1 MRYKRILA
9 AIVAVALLSGLSGC
23 SALSKKR
30 DLTYSDTLFDTV
42 IKVEILDY
50 SDEEVIKGCED
61 ICKKYDAMFS
71 KTNENSEIS
80 KINQAAGQPVE
91 VSDDMITIIK
101 KGLYYS
107 RLSQGA
113 FDITIGSV
121 SNLWDFKSE
130 EPVIPAADAVA
141 AAKNHV
147 NFQNI
152 ILKNNT
158 VTLTDPNTQLD
169 VGAIAKGYI
178 ADRLKDYLKE
188 NGVKHAVINLGG
200 NVLTLGTKADG
211 SDYNIAIQK
220 PFNKSGEAIAS
231 VKISDKSVV
240 TTGNYQRYFEKDGK
254 IYHHV
259 LDPKTGMPCETDL
272 YSVSIITVSSLTADA
287 LSTVCFLKGY
297 QEALALVNQLNN
309 VDAVFVTSDN
319 KVHYSANF
327 LKKHPY

>member
-1 MRYKRILA
+1 MRYKRFLA

-23 SALSKKR
+23 SAFSKKR
-30 DLTYSDTLFDTV
+30 NLTYSDTLFDTV

-50 SDEEVIKGCED
+50 SDEAVIKGCEE
-61 ICKKYDAMFS
+61 ICRKYDAMFS

-91 VSDDMITIIK
+91 VSDDTITVIK

-107 RLSQGA
+107 RLSQGD

-121 SNLWDFKSE
+121 SNLWDFRSE
-130 EPVIPAADAVA
+130 EPVIPAADAIA

-188 NGVKHAVINLGG
+188 NDVKHAVINLGG
-200 NVLTLGTKADG
+200 NIQTIGTKPDG

-220 PFNKSGEAIAS
+220 PFDESGEAIAS

-240 TTGNYQRYFEKDGK
+240 TTGNYQRYFEQDGK

-309 VDAVFVTSDN
+309 VDAVFVTTDN

>member
-71 KTNENSEIS
+71 KTDENSEIS

-220 PFNKSGEAIAS
+220 PRWLIQICG
-231 VKISDKSVV
+231 
-240 TTGNYQRYFEKDGK
+240 
-254 IYHHV
+254 YHRK
-259 LDPKTGMPCETDL
+259 LP
-272 YSVSIITVSSLTADA
+272 A
-287 LSTVCFLKGY
+287 LF
-297 QEALALVNQLNN
+297 
-309 VDAVFVTSDN
+309 
-319 KVHYSANF
+319 
-327 LKKHPY
+327 

>member
-107 RLSQGA
+107 RLAQGA

-220 PFNKSGEAIAS
+220 PFDKSGEAIAS

>member
-91 VSDDMITIIK
+91 VSDDMITIVK

-220 PFNKSGEAIAS
+220 PFDKSGEAIAS

>member
-1 MRYKRILA
+1 MYKR
-9 AIVAVALLSGLSGC
+9 
-23 SALSKKR
+23 
-30 DLTYSDTLFDTV
+30 
-42 IKVEILDY
+42 
-50 SDEEVIKGCED
+50 
-61 ICKKYDAMFS
+61 
-71 KTNENSEIS
+71 
-80 KINQAAGQPVE
+80 Q
-91 VSDDMITIIK
+91 IIK

-220 PFNKSGEAIAS
+220 PFDKSGEAIAS

>member
-71 KTNENSEIS
+71 KTDENSEIS

-220 PFNKSGEAIAS
+220 PFDKSGEAIAS

-309 VDAVFVTSDN
+309 VDAVFVTTDN

>member
-147 NFQNI
+147 NFLNI

-220 PFNKSGEAIAS
+220 PFDKSGEAIAS

>member
-71 KTNENSEIS
+71 KTDENSEIS

-147 NFQNI
+147 NFLNI

-220 PFNKSGEAIAS
+220 PFDKSGEAIAS

>member
-220 PFNKSGEAIAS
+220 PFDKSGEAIAS

>member
-71 KTNENSEIS
+71 KTDENSEIS

-220 PFNKSGEAIAS
+220 PFDKSGEAIAS

>member
-9 AIVAVALLSGLSGC
+9 AITAVSLLSGLGGC

-30 DLTYSDTLFDTV
+30 ELTYSDTLFDTV
-42 IKVEILDY
+42 IKIEILDY
-50 SDEEVIKGCED
+50 SDEKVIKGCEEL
-61 ICKKYDAMFS
+61 CKKYDAMFS

-80 KINQAAGQPVE
+80 KINQSAGQPVE
-91 VSDDMITIIK
+91 VSDDMITVIK
-101 KGLYYS
+101 KSLYYS

-130 EPVIPAADAVA
+130 EHVVPASDAVA
-141 AAKNHV
+141 AAKSHV

-152 ILKNNT
+152 ILKDNT

-169 VGAIAKGYI
+169 VGGIAKGYI

-188 NGVKHAVINLGG
+188 NGVKHALINLGG
-200 NVLTLGTKADG
+200 NVLTIGTKADG

-220 PFNKSGEAIAS
+220 PFDESGEAIAS

-240 TTGNYQRYFEKDGK
+240 TTGSYQRYFEQDGK

-259 LDPKTGMPCETDL
+259 LDPQTGMPCETDL
-272 YSVSIITVSSLTADA
+272 YSVTIITVSSLTADA

-309 VDAVFVTSDN
+309 VDAVFVTTDN

>member
-9 AIVAVALLSGLSGC
+9 AIVAAALLSGLSGC

-220 PFNKSGEAIAS
+220 PFDKSGEAIAS

>member
-101 KGLYYS
+101 KGLYSS

-220 PFNKSGEAIAS
+220 PFDKSGEAIAS

>member
-220 PFNKSGEAIAS
+220 PFDKSGEAIAS

-297 QEALALVNQLNN
+297 QEALALLQ
-309 VDAVFVTSDN
+309 
-319 KVHYSANF
+319 
-327 LKKHPY
+327 

>member
-141 AAKNHV
+141 AAQNHV

-220 PFNKSGEAIAS
+220 PFDKSGEAIAS

>member
-71 KTNENSEIS
+71 KTDENSEIS